1 LDYITCRYCNL
12 EYEKRVPHDLLG
24 CAEHLLSRLHKYKKL
39 YGEMKGVDAIKD
51 AIIAA
56 EDEAEQWRKR
66 AREETKKEPGLVSV
80 DYIEHCKEEMR
91 LARAKA
97 EALKWV
103 IGAL

>member
-1 LDYITCRYCNL
+1 MDYITCRYCNL
-12 EYEKRVPHDLLG
+12 EHERRIPHDLLS
-24 CAEHLLSRLHKYKKL
+24 CAEHLLSRLKKYEQL

-56 EDEAEQWRKR
+56 EDEAEQWRKK
-66 AREETKKEPGLVSV
+66 AREETKKEPGLISS
-80 DYIEHCKEEMR
+80 DYVEHCKEEVR
-91 LARAKA
+91 LAISRA

>member
-1 LDYITCRYCNL
+1 MDYITCSYCNL
-12 EYEKRVPHDLLG
+12 EYDKRVPHDLLG
-24 CAEHLLSRLHKYKKL
+24 CAEHLLSRLHKYNNL
-39 YGEMKGVDAIKD
+39 YGEMKSIDAIKD
-51 AIIAA
+51 AIISAKT
-56 EDEAEQWRKR
+56 EEEQWLKMS
-66 AREETKKEPGLVSV
+66 REEVKKDPGLISE